1 MPNEGETTTID
12 VTIPA
17 KAYEREIYHQAQSVR
32 VKDGGDQY
40 TSASFLQSRW
50 SDLQH
55 VGFCPLT
62 NDVNAATLGSSSAT
76 VHLQGGNIVVSNPE
90 RAAVALYTV
99 DGMLV
104 ASDGSCAE
112 TVTFRAAAHG
122 KYIVKVGKQTIKLA
136 F

>member
-1 MPNEGETTTID
+1 M
-12 VTIPA
+12 
-17 KAYEREIYHQAQSVR
+17 
-32 VKDGGDQY
+32 
-40 TSASFLQSRW
+40 
-50 SDLQH
+50 
-55 VGFCPLT
+55 
-62 NDVNAATLGSSSAT
+62 
-76 VHLQGGNIVVSNPE
+76 VSNPE